1 MLKWSEK
8 MKEVSEVIAR
18 LWAEQIVAGKKTY
31 REVPAKLKNQVA
43 DILRE
48 MGREDLIIE

>member
-1 MLKWSEK
+1 MVAK
-8 MKEVSEVIAR
+8 
-18 LWAEQIVAGKKTY
+18 LWADQIVAGKKTY
-31 REVPAKLKNQVA
+31 KQVPAKLKAQVA

>member
-1 MLKWSEK
+1 M
-8 MKEVSEVIAR
+8 IAR

-31 REVPAKLKNQVA
+31 RQVPVKLKAQVA
-43 DILRE
+43 DVLRE